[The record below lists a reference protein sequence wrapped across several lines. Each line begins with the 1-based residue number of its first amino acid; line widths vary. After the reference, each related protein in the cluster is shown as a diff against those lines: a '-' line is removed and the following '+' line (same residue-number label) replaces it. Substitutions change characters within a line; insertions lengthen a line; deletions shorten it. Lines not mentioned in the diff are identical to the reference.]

1 MVTSV
6 TDTTSTTT
14 SSSTSSSSTSSLGDY
29 DTFIQLLT
37 TQLQYQDP
45 LDPTDTSEFTSQ
57 LVQYSSLEQ
66 QMNTNDKLDELISSL
81 NTLSLGSGVGYIGM
95 TVEAEGNE
103 LTVEEDGTVDASW
116 VYSLDEEA
124 SSVTLTVTDEDGT
137 VVATQSGETASG
149 AHAFTWD
156 GTGSDGTQYTS
167 GDYTLTVT
175 AVDSSGKT
183 LSATTTA
190 IGKVSGVDTST
201 GSIVLS
207 CGDIT
212 VDSSAI
218 TGVTS

>member
-1 MVTSV
+1 MTTSAISG
-6 TDTTSTTT
+6 TTSTTT
-14 SSSTSSSSTSSLGDY
+14 TSSSSTSSSVTTAY
-29 DTFIQLLT
+29 NTFLTLLT
-37 TQLQYQDP
+37 TQLTHQDP
-45 LDPTDTSEFTSQ
+45 TNPTDASTFTSQ
-57 LVQYSSLEQ
+57 LIGLAQIEQMESMNTQLTTLVDSVSSL
-66 QMNTNDKLDELISSL
+66 MTTSG
-81 NTLSLGSGVGYIGM
+81 LGYLGKTVGWSDDTAPM
-95 TVEAEGNE
+95 Q
-103 LTVEEDGTVDASW
+103 DGAVSW
-116 VYSLDEEA
+116 NYSLPSDA
-124 SSVTLTVTDEDGT
+124 TSVTLTVTDEDGT